1 MVQNLLGMLER
12 LEMVEAVVISIRY
25 VKLDLTISREV
36 VAEIVND
43 DYLNRSDNDLQ
54 VWLRILQDLDLD
66 LSHGRANL

>member
-1 MVQNLLGMLER
+1 MLER

-54 VWLRILQDLDLD
+54 VWLRILRDLDLD